1 MTLPRMA
8 VKPHST
14 TQRWICHWALAAG
27 VMVGVGREA
36 RALSRRAGHLAHIPR
51 SKAPLPNPSGPPAQL
66 AGVRW
71 RANQWFENAPPHPP
85 AFAGKG
91 ARSSRQE
98 PPPTGTGGTEE
109 RRVGEEGFG

>member
-51 SKAPLPNPSGPPAQL
+51 SKTSLPNPSGPPDQL
-66 AGVRW
+66 AGGSW
-71 RANQWFENAPPHPP
+71 RAHPWFAKADRKH
-85 AFAGKG
+85 
-91 ARSSRQE
+91 
-98 PPPTGTGGTEE
+98 GGSGYGVSVSGHLGE
-109 RRVGEEGFG
+109 RRNIKKK